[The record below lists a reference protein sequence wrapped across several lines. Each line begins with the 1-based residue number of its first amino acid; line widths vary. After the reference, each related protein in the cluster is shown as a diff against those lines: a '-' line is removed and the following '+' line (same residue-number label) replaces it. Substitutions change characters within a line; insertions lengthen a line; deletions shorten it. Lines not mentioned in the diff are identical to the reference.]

1 MQIIITLSLLIIS
14 LSIIAAHSEL
24 VKASVVVVVDAMIG
38 AVIVVIIEQQIM
50 IGLVITGVIIEMTP
64 V

>member
-1 MQIIITLSLLIIS
+1 MFVIVPFSFLIIS
-14 LSIIAAHSEL
+14 LSIITAHAEL
-24 VKASVVVVVDAMIG
+24 VKASVVVVAINA

-50 IGLVITGVIIEMTP
+50 IGLVITGVIIEMTS

>member
-1 MQIIITLSLLIIS
+1 MQIIITLSLLFIS
-14 LSIIAAHSEL
+14 LPIIAAHSEL

>member
-1 MQIIITLSLLIIS
+1 MFVIVPFSFLIIS
-14 LSIIAAHSEL
+14 LSIIIALSEFAS
-24 VKASVVVVVDAMIG
+24 VDSVVVA

-50 IGLVITGVIIEMTP
+50 IGLVITGVIIEMTS

>member
-1 MQIIITLSLLIIS
+1 MFVIVPFSFLIIS
-14 LSIIAAHSEL
+14 LSIIIALSEF
-24 VKASVVVVVDAMIG
+24 VKASVVVA

-50 IGLVITGVIIEMTP
+50 IGLVITGVIIEMTS